1 MPAVMNTM
9 CAPATASSMRSRSAS
24 ATARASSGLAPA
36 PRPLEPSC
44 SWLRALLRDSTWAS
58 VLTAMN
64 STPSTPWSIMWLT
77 ALPPAPPTPITLMIG
92 PVA

>member
-9 CAPATASSMRSRSAS
+9 CAPAIASSMRSRSAR
-24 ATARASSGLAPA
+24 ATARASSGFAPA
-36 PRPLEPSC
+36 PSPLEAELDLVARLVAPKH
-44 SWLRALLRDSTWAS
+44 LRVGVDGDELHA
-58 VLTAMN
+58 
-64 STPSTPWSIMWLT
+64 STPCSIMWLI

>member
-1 MPAVMNTM
+1 VRAGHRLLDALAVGD
-9 CAPATASSMRSRSAS
+9 RHR
-24 ATARASSGLAPA
+24 ARLLGLGAR
-36 PRPLEPSC
+36 PRPLEPSWI
-44 SWLRALLRDSTWAS
+44 WLRALLRARTCAS

-77 ALPPAPPTPITLMIG
+77 AFPPAPPTPITLMIG